1 MASYKNT
8 IKVRLFQNIQDEYV
22 ANAWITPG
30 MLVEVMSTGKIRK
43 HATAS
48 GNVVPVMVAIEDEL
62 QGKEITDNYVAN
74 DRVQV
79 ITPHAGDI
87 LLLLLADGQN
97 VAIGDALES
106 DGLGHVQKHTVE
118 SWNSNDAQV
127 ANSVYS
133 RPIVG
138 YAQEAQNL
146 STLEGSES
154 SAVENSQYIM
164 VLIA

>member
-1 MASYKNT
+1 MTSYKRT
-8 IKVRLFQNIQDEYV
+8 IKLRLFTNIQDEYQ

-30 MLVEVMSTGKIRK
+30 MLVEIMSTGKVRK

-62 QGKEITDNYVAN
+62 QGKAIDENYAATDK
-74 DRVQV
+74 VQV
-79 ITPHAGDI
+79 ITPRTGDI

-118 SWNSNDAQV
+118 SWNSADAQV

-138 YAQEAQNL
+138 IALEAQNL

-154 SAVENSQYIM
+154 SAVENSQYIK